1 MARFT
6 LDLRHPPALTPAD
19 QAQLD
24 GLTDADITR
33 GAEAD
38 PDNPPLSE
46 AELAR
51 LRGAMRV
58 RQVRAG
64 AGLSQAAFA
73 RAYHISLARLRDLEQ
88 GRSGADS
95 ALQAYLTVIER
106 EPEAVARALA

>member
-1 MARFT
+1 MARLT
-6 LDLRHPPALTPAD
+6 LDPRDPPALTPAE
-19 QAQLD
+19 QARLAA
-24 GLTDADITR
+24 LTDAEITS
-33 GAEAD
+33 GAETD
-38 PDNPPLSE
+38 PDNPPLAA

-51 LRGAMRV
+51 LRGAARV
-58 RQVRAG
+58 RQVRTG
-64 AGLSQAAFA
+64 SGLSQAAFA